1 MFGNLIKATFYI
13 RKNKLFEKVREF
25 SLFATILQLFLKDFY
40 LISTVMFFNLRVS
53 ECEDLK
59 TERGKQSFLLL

>member
-25 SLFATILQLFLKDFY
+25 SLFATIFATFPKRLLPHLHRYVLQP
-40 LISTVMFFNLRVS
+40 
-53 ECEDLK
+53 
-59 TERGKQSFLLL
+59 